1 MITLTLQGLRGK
13 NALSKVDLNCDLGE
27 SFGAY
32 RIGNDEAIL
41 EHVTSVNVACGFHAG
56 DPSVMRKTVKLAA
69 EKQVQI
75 GAHPGLQDLI
85 GFGRRN
91 MNISPQ
97 EAYDIVVYQI
107 GALNGFLQAEG
118 VSMQHVK
125 PHGALYNMAA
135 KNKALSEAIAK
146 AVYNV
151 NPELIL
157 FGLSGSELIQAG
169 NKIGLKTANE
179 VFADRTYQLDGSLT
193 ARTEPN
199 ALIENDDEAVSQVIT
214 MVKEGKVKSQ
224 QGKDVELQA
233 DTICIHGDG
242 AHALEFAR
250 HVNRSLRASEVVV
263 KAISQ

>member
-1 MITLTLQGLRGK
+1 MNR
-13 NALSKVDLNCDLGE
+13 VDLNCDLGE

-32 RIGNDEAIL
+32 QIGNDEEIL
-41 EHVTSVNVACGFHAG
+41 NFVTSVNVACGFHAG
-56 DPSVMRKTVKLAA
+56 DASVMRKTVKLAL
-69 EKQVQI
+69 EKKVKI

-97 EAYDIVVYQI
+97 EAYDIVIYQI
-107 GALNGFLQAEG
+107 GALHGFLQSEG
-118 VSMQHVK
+118 GSMQHIK

-135 KNKALSEAIAK
+135 KNKELATAIAE
-146 AVYNV
+146 AVYKV

-169 NKIGLKTANE
+169 QEIGLKTASE

-193 ARTEPN
+193 SRKEKN
-199 ALIENDDEAVSQVIT
+199 AFVENDDAAVAQVIR
-214 MVKEGKVKSQ
+214 MVKEGKVLSQ
-224 QGKDVELQA
+224 QGTDISLKA

-242 AHALEFAR
+242 PHALTFAQ
-250 HVNRSLRASEVVV
+250 HVKKSLELSDITVE
-263 KAISQ
+263 SFFE